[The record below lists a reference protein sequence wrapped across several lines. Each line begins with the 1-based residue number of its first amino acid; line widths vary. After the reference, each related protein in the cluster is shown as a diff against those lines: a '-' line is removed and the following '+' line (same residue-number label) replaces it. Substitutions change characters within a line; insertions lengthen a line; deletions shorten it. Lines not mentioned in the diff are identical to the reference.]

1 MSECCVIVGVLS
13 GEAQPPEVSP
23 SPPSPL
29 WNLGRQNTRTCGM
42 HFLTPQTR
50 ASAGKSQSPFE
61 AGGCDHSKNA
71 FALAESIQ
79 LRQFSSPWCQ
89 SPESP

>member
-13 GEAQPPEVSP
+13 GGAQPPEVSL

-29 WNLGRQNTRTCGM
+29 QNLGRQNTEICGM
-42 HFLTPQTR
+42 HFLPPQTG

-61 AGGCDHSKNA
+61 AGGCDHTKNA
-71 FALAESIQ
+71 FALAELIQ
-79 LRQFSSPWCQ
+79 LHQFSSPWCQ
-89 SPESP
+89 PPESS